1 LAYPNAER
9 RNAAR
14 GPGASHLVDERRGQ
28 AGAAATKR
36 VTTRNRA
43 TVDVQFCIGDAQLAL
58 AGERLRGGP
67 EKSRSLEACVPEA
80 IASQVL
86 CVTLPYK

>member
-36 VTTRNRA
+36 VTDRYRA
-43 TVDVQFCIGDAQLAL
+43 AVDVQFLMPSSRWQARACAT
-58 AGERLRGGP
+58 GG
-67 EKSRSLEACVPEA
+67 KITFARSVR
-80 IASQVL
+80 
-86 CVTLPYK
+86 T